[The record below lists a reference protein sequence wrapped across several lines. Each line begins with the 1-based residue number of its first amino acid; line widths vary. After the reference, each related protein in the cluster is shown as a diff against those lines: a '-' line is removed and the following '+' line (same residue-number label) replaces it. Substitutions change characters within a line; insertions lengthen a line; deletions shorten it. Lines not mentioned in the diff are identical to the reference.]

1 MGIRQ
6 KFFALAG
13 AVGLLLAVV
22 SVVGF
27 ITAKNNLEESISQE
41 IRATIRAQG
50 EELEGWLSERGIG
63 NLCSK
68 SHDRLQGGH
77 GTYQIY

>member
-41 IRATIRAQG
+41 IRATIKAQG
-50 EELEGWLSERGIG
+50 EEL
-63 NLCSK
+63 
-68 SHDRLQGGH
+68 
-77 GTYQIY
+77 